1 MRISLNWLK
10 DYVDIDV
17 DADQLACD
25 MTMLGLE
32 IEAVERPGADITQ
45 VFVGQILSIEQHPN
59 ADNLVVC
66 KTNVGQGEPLQ
77 IICGAKNMK
86 VGDKVPTAIVGAKLA
101 GGFEISKRKMRGIE
115 SYGMM
120 CAADELGLGEDH
132 SGLIIMDPDIPVGKD
147 AKPYLGLDDVIFE
160 IEVLPNRGD
169 WASMIGVAR
178 ELAAR
183 YGRPLRLPQV
193 NLRETATPALQFSSV
208 TNNAPDL
215 CPRYIGRVLQNVK
228 IGPSPAWMCKR
239 LLAAGQRPINNV
251 VDVTNYVLLETG
263 HPLHAFDY
271 NLLAEHR
278 IVVRRAQP
286 GETMRTLDG
295 ETRVL
300 TEQMLVI
307 ADAERPQA
315 VAGVMGGENSE
326 VGEGTTAI
334 FLESAYFDPVS
345 IRRTSR
351 ALGLTTESSQR
362 FQRGADPEMARTA
375 IDRAAALMQ
384 ELAGAEI
391 AQGLLDAYPA
401 PLSRREVMLRYARTN
416 ALLGANVPPES
427 QCNHL
432 AGLGFEIVSTTPDA
446 CTVRVPTWRHD
457 VAQEADLIEEVA
469 RFHGYD
475 KFPSTVPSVRPVEQR
490 FAPEHHS
497 LSNLRRLLVGY
508 GLCEVCNWTF
518 SSDDDV
524 RKTGLEEGYLEM
536 VRLQNP
542 LSERQATMRS
552 SLMPGLIRNVAFNI
566 RHGSTSLALFEI
578 GPVYRP
584 RPSHDLPDEPSCLG
598 IALTGAAE
606 PQHWSHAPRNVDF
619 YDIKGLAE
627 SVTEHFCAEP
637 TFEPLDSG
645 IFLQGQAAAIKVAD
659 AIIGRCGRV
668 HPQVLRQFDIPQDVF
683 LLELTLSSLLQSQT
697 RRQQFQAFAA
707 YPPSLR
713 DMAVV
718 VDDAVPAGALRDTA
732 QRAGGKM
739 LQRVDIFDVYRGKPV
754 AAGKKSVALGF
765 VFQSADR
772 TLTDADTQKAYDKI
786 LKALQKEHQAVL
798 R

>member
-10 DYVDIDV
+10 EYVDIAV
-17 DADQLACD
+17 DPDQLARD

-32 IEAVERPGADITQ
+32 IEAIERPGADITQ
-45 VFVGQILSIEQHPN
+45 VYVGQILSIEQHPN

-66 KTNVGQGEPLQ
+66 KTDVGQGEPLQ

-86 VGDKVPTAIVGAKLA
+86 AGDKVPTAIVGAKLA
-101 GGFEISKRKMRGIE
+101 GGFEISKRKMRGVE

-132 SGLIIMDPDIPVGKD
+132 SGLIIMDPDIPVGRD

-183 YGRPLRLPQV
+183 YGTPLRLPQIS
-193 NLRETATPALQFSSV
+193 LRESGEPASKYSSV
-208 TNNAPDL
+208 TNDAPDL
-215 CPRYIGRVLQNVK
+215 CPRYIGRVLRNVT

-278 IVVRRAQP
+278 IVVRRAHA

-307 ADAERPQA
+307 ADAGRPQA
-315 VAGVMGGENSE
+315 VAGIMGGENSE
-326 VGEGTTAI
+326 VGEGTASV

-351 ALGLTTESSQR
+351 ALGLMTESSQR

-391 AQGLLDAYPA
+391 AQGVLDAYPA
-401 PLSRREVMLRYARTN
+401 PLPRREVTLRYARNN
-416 ALLGANVPPES
+416 ALLGAEVPPDS
-427 QCNHL
+427 QRGYL
-432 AGLGFEIVSTTPDA
+432 TGLGFEITSTTPEA
-446 CTVRVPTWRHD
+446 CAVRVPTWRHD

-469 RFHGYD
+469 RFHGFGQ
-475 KFPSTVPSVRPVEQR
+475 FPATVPSVPPVEQR
-490 FAPEHHS
+490 FAPEHRI
-497 LSNLRRLLVGY
+497 LGGLRRLLVGY
-508 GLCEVCNWTF
+508 GLTEVCNWTF
-518 SSDDDV
+518 SSEDDV
-524 RKTGLEEGYLEM
+524 RKAGLEEAYLDM

-552 SLMPGLIRNVAFNI
+552 SLLPGLIHNVGLNV
-566 RHGSTSLALFEI
+566 RHGSANLALFEI

-584 RPSHDLPDEPSCLG
+584 RPGQDLPDEPPTLG
-598 IALTGAAE
+598 VALSGAADA
-606 PQHWSHAPRNVDF
+606 QHWSHSQRPADF
-619 YDIKGLAE
+619 YDLKGVAETVLAYFQAEATFAPLE
-627 SVTEHFCAEP
+627 SKV
-637 TFEPLDSG
+637 
-645 IFLQGQAAAIKVAD
+645 FLQGQAAVVTVHD
-659 AIIGRCGRV
+659 AIIGRCGRL
-668 HPQVLRQFDIPQDVF
+668 HPQVLRQFDIPQDVY
-683 LLELTLSSLLQSQT
+683 LLELTLSPLLQRKT
-697 RRQQFQAFAA
+697 RHPQFQTFPT

-713 DMAVV
+713 DLAVV
-718 VDDAVPAGALRDTA
+718 VDDAVSAGALRDTA
-732 QRAGGKM
+732 QRAGGKI
-739 LQRVDIFDVYRGKPV
+739 LERVDIFDVYRGKPV
-754 AAGKKSVALGF
+754 PAGKKSVALGF
-765 VFQSADR
+765 VFQSAER
-772 TLTDADTQKAYDKI
+772 TLTDADTQKACDKI
-786 LKALQKEHQAVL
+786 LKALQREHKAEL